1 MVMNKWDQIFS
12 NNPQY
17 KPLNEHFLNNLLTK
31 IKADIN
37 PPLQKVVDLGCGT
50 AQTLFQFSKLGFNV
64 TGLDFSEVALNKVQQ
79 KIEEN
84 KITNIKLIKL
94 DLSNEKINLEA
105 DIFLCNFVYT
115 FINKKE
121 FFLKNVA
128 QCLRGDSTFILITPV
143 THSGT
148 FYTEEDKVNIA
159 VDFEETTKLLK
170 NIFSN
175 VEIYHHDYIG
185 FREDYVTFLIKK

>member
-1 MVMNKWDQIFS
+1 MNKWDQIFS
-12 NNPQY
+12 NNPQF
-17 KPLNEHFLNNLLTK
+17 KPLNEHFLNLLLTK
-31 IKADIN
+31 IKKDLN
-37 PPLQKVVDLGCGT
+37 PSPQKMVDLGCGT
-50 AQTLFQFSKLGFNV
+50 AQTLFQFSKLGFDV
-64 TGLDFSEVALNKVQQ
+64 AGLDFSEVALNKVQQ

-84 KITNIKLIKL
+84 KITNIRLIKL
-94 DLSNEKINLEA
+94 DLSSEKINLEA

-115 FINKKE
+115 FINNKE

-128 QCLRGDSTFILITPV
+128 QCLHDDSIFILITPV

-148 FYTEEDKVNIA
+148 YYTEEDKINIA
-159 VDFEETTKLLK
+159 VDFEETIKLLN

-175 VEIYHHDYIG
+175 VETYHHDYIG